1 MQTRVTVRWSD
12 EDGFGHVNNA
22 AFLTYAEEGRDRL
35 LTAVLGGA
43 SVWDLVL
50 VRIEIDYRAEVT
62 HRDEEVLLDTAVTGL
77 GRSSVRTTELVS
89 KRDGTVA
96 AQVSS
101 VSVARDRGT
110 GRSRPWTDDERAALA
125 AELASQAPGAERR

>member
-1 MQTRVTVRWSD
+1 MQTRVAVRWSD

-22 AFLTYAEEGRDRL
+22 SFLTYAEEGRDRL
-35 LTAVLGGA
+35 LTAVLGEA
-43 SVWDLVL
+43 TVWDVVL

-62 HRDEEVLLDTAVTGL
+62 HRDAEVLLQTALTGF

-96 AQVSS
+96 AQLSS
-101 VSVARDRGT
+101 VSVVRDRGT
-110 GRSRPWTDDERAALA
+110 GRSRPWTDVERAALA
-125 AELASQAPGAERR
+125 LELSSPSGPDRP